1 MKKFANAE
9 IEVVKF
15 NNAVIATSGCTDI
28 TKAGNY
34 YAMLNYYNNDPT
46 AQESGVSFE
55 EYLAEVMGSYFN
67 TVDNMIN

>member
-28 TKAGNY
+28 TKAESYEGV
-34 YAMLNYYNNDPT
+34 YNDFI
-46 AQESGVSFE
+46 ESGSSDFGEWFE
-55 EYLAEVMGSYFN
+55 
-67 TVDNMIN
+67 DNGFEFSTEHNAISR